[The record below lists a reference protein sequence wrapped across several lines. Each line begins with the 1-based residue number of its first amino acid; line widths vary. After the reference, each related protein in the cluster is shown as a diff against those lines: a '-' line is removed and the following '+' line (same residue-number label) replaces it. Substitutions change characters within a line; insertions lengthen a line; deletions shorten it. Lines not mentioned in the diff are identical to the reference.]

1 MDTIQLS
8 HVDEIYLDT
17 YSAWNVQH
25 YHIHRYTVNTYSTLF
40 TICCYSVDRNEN
52 ILQIL
57 LLQDI
62 FVYLLQQIHSI
73 QTWNENPD
81 KLVISD
87 MVY

>member
-25 YHIHRYTVNTYSTLF
+25 YHFHSYTVNTYSTLF